1 MSTVRKNENGY
12 YKFGNNVF
20 ARANP
25 CLKKDILLELFN
37 SFAFTASELHVSEC
51 EELEFR
57 IGDAEPMSLDGY
69 EYALRVTERG
79 VYIGADSSEGLIHG
93 FYSLLEMIE
102 PVCLDEGAEELRIPC
117 VTLLDKPDLSVRAV
131 HLCLFPEDE
140 LWELEKYIRTAAVL
154 KCTHIVLEF
163 WGTLRFD
170 VLDELAW
177 REHSYTKDEIRP
189 LVRLANDMGVKIIP
203 MFNHWGHASLSR
215 GRIGKHTV
223 LDQNPRL
230 ATLFSRSGWVWNI
243 GSQRVRELHAA
254 IRRELIELC
263 GECEFFH
270 IGCDEAIICNDT
282 SVYAEVA
289 EYINEITDDIRACG
303 RAPLMW
309 GDMLLLKSRFDK
321 ERHYECN
328 LRDEGV
334 ERIMLDSLSRDITV
348 VDWQYEVTEA
358 PFKTSEHLASLGFS
372 VMTAPSDK
380 TNANVA
386 CAVRT
391 AQELSLDGV
400 MHTTW
405 HTRYKGVRPM
415 TLALRRAWN
424 RDFDW
429 CDDEIMYS
437 AAVVGKA
444 HPARGNYE
452 RAGWARE
459 QIALG
464 FE

>member
-1 MSTVRKNENGY
+1 MPAVKRKNKGY
-12 YKFGNNVF
+12 YKFGSKVF
-20 ARANP
+20 ASAHP
-25 CLKKDILLELFN
+25 CLNKEIFSELFG
-37 SFAFTASELHVSEC
+37 SFSFTASEIIMSEC
-51 EELEFR
+51 EPFELR
-57 IGDAEPMSLDGY
+57 VGDADPIDVDEY
-69 EYALRVTERG
+69 EYALNVTEG
-79 VYIGADSSEGLIHG
+79 GIYLGAQSAEGLIHG

-102 PVCLDEGAEELRIPC
+102 PVCLDEGREELAVPC
-117 VTLLDKPDLSVRAV
+117 LTLLDKPDLAVRSV

-170 VLDELAW
+170 ALKELAW

-189 LVRLANDMGVKIIP
+189 LIKLANDMGVKVIP

-243 GSQRVRELHAA
+243 GSERVKELHAA

-263 GECEFFH
+263 GECEYFH
-270 IGCDEAIICNDT
+270 IGCDEAIICDDT
-282 SVYAEVA
+282 SVYEQVA
-289 EYINEITDDIRACG
+289 RYINEVSNDIISLG
-303 RAPLMW
+303 RVPLMW
-309 GDMLLLKSRFDK
+309 GDMLLLKSQFDREK
-321 ERHYECN
+321 HYECN
-328 LRDEGV
+328 VRDEGV
-334 ERIMLDSLSRDITV
+334 ERMMLDGLSRDITV

-358 PFKTSEHLASLGFS
+358 PFKTSEHLSSLGFS

-380 TNANVA
+380 TTANVA

-391 AQELSLDGV
+391 AEELSLDGV

-405 HTRYKGVRPM
+405 HTRYKGIRPM

-429 CDDEIMYS
+429 CDDEIMYA

-444 HPARGNYE
+444 HPAHGNYE